1 VLDCPQGYNERISGD
16 SPGPATTD
24 VIDSNGATG
33 MRSQH
38 LILPAIGLAAIVWAL
53 TNGMGSHAQTAS
65 GMLPGAT
72 PVIEAVRFPT
82 IQAALDALPRTGGI
96 VRLPAGVFEVAKP
109 LRVTRGDVLLEGAGT
124 ATHLKNVNTE
134 GEPAIRVQ
142 PENLA
147 SDPKAMLWR
156 VKLADMR
163 VTGNPKSGHGIEAV
177 NVNELFLDG
186 VTVSVNGG
194 DGVRMINCYE
204 DPRIC
209 NSLFTYNKAAG
220 LNLLA
225 CHDIV
230 VSANQFEENLDA
242 LRCIDSYNL
251 CMTGN
256 CVDDHLRDGVVI
268 ENTYGSVVAGNM
280 IEECAGIAIVLDRDC
295 YGITLSANVIAHETS
310 GKIDLRD
317 AHGCTV
323 SANTFTIVKK
333 NALVIGPASARITVT
348 GNNFS
353 DSTVGVKA
361 VKRDAK
367 DLGAGGIVL
376 HGTSDIAVSGNVFSG
391 VRPRAIASE
400 GDPSR
405 RVLFS
410 NNLLT
415 DTAGDQAKLRD
426 SRVAENL
433 EAGTVWPDGPR

>member
-1 VLDCPQGYNERISGD
+1 
-16 SPGPATTD
+16 
-24 VIDSNGATG
+24 
-33 MRSQH
+33 
-38 LILPAIGLAAIVWAL
+38 
-53 TNGMGSHAQTAS
+53 
-65 GMLPGAT
+65 MLPGAT
-72 PVIEAVRFPT
+72 PAFEAIRYPT
-82 IQAALDALPRTGGI
+82 IQAALDALPPTGG
-96 VRLPAGVFEVAKP
+96 VVNLPAGTFEVSKP
-109 LRVTRGDVLLEGAGT
+109 LRVARGDVLLVGAGT
-124 ATHLKNVNTE
+124 ATHLKNVNTQ

-147 SDPKAMLWR
+147 ADAKAMLWR

-177 NVNELFLDG
+177 NVNEFFLDG
-186 VTVSVNGG
+186 ITVSENGG
-194 DGVRMINCYE
+194 DGVRMVNCYE

-209 NSLFTYNKAAG
+209 NSLITYNKATG
-220 LNLLA
+220 LNLVA

-242 LRCIDSYNL
+242 LRCVDGYNL

-310 GKIDLRD
+310 GGIDLRD
-317 AHGCTV
+317 AHGCAV

-333 NALVIGPASARITVT
+333 NALVIGPSSSRITVT

-353 DSTVGVKA
+353 DSFVGGGVIRRGKDDL
-361 VKRDAK
+361 DAS
-367 DLGAGGIVL
+367 GITL
-376 HGTSDIAVSGNVFSG
+376 NGTSDVAVSGNVFSG
-391 VRPRAIASE
+391 VTPKALLAE
-400 GDPSR
+400 GGPSR

-410 NNLLT
+410 NNVLT
-415 DTAGDQAKLRD
+415 NTAGGQEKLRD
-426 SRVAENL
+426 SRVSENL
-433 EAGTVWPDGPR
+433 EDGAARSAGDR